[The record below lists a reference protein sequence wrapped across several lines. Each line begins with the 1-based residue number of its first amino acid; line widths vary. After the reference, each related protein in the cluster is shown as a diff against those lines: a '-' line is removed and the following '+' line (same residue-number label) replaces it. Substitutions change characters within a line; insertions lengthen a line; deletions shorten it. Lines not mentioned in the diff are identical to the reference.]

1 MYPCRLSEH
10 RPAIHIKINHCSLS
24 MKHRSAMHV
33 INVCVNSQTCQPF
46 YASSFHCQKII
57 SSHSPLSLSV
67 PYTVGASNQSSP
79 SSALESTA
87 SSLKFDVHQFDVNRN
102 HSLDPTGERLGTEFC
117 PDFLLLN
124 FDQLSNEKFTY

>member
-1 MYPCRLSEH
+1 MLP
-10 RPAIHIKINHCSLS
+10 CSLS
-24 MKHRSAMHV
+24 LFQFVADYIFSCLPFFREV
-33 INVCVNSQTCQPF
+33 DSQTCQPF

-117 PDFLLLN
+117 PNFLLLN
-124 FDQLSNEKFTY
+124 FDQLSNDKFTY